1 MIINVFSIINDHI
14 LMSKLIVKILISLSA
29 VFIVFFI
36 YLGTT
41 NFMVTPKL
49 VEKEFKIE
57 KKQ

>member
-14 LMSKLIVKILISLSA
+14 LMSKLIVKILISLSL

-57 KKQ
+57 KNQ